1 MSDSHLYGEDLIFAD
16 QLLERLYEFT
26 KREAT
31 HPEDAMVLECVDGRH
46 RYIVHQ
52 VSFAAKIHFDK
63 KYFSIFSIFGIFW
76 NFFQYCDVPFF
87 RGFWSAAIPSLLS

>member
-1 MSDSHLYGEDLIFAD
+1 MGDSHLYGEDLIFVD

-26 KREAT
+26 KREVT

-52 VSFAAKIHFDK
+52 VC
-63 KYFSIFSIFGIFW
+63 
-76 NFFQYCDVPFF
+76 NF
-87 RGFWSAAIPSLLS
+87 